1 MRARLVVVG
10 ALLALVGAPTAH
22 ARGCAR
28 SLPRGPAVPAPI
40 SFRTVCGVFEL
51 RRDGSVVYG
60 RSPRWAPAWAP
71 GAVSHPD
78 PNTWV
83 AHPHRRLAIYRDGRL
98 LWHSHFTGGTDDVAV
113 GEGHIAFTAFRRWT
127 GMTVWVAPIGGRER
141 MVARKENVVGWIP
154 AGLVTQRGSDL
165 RLRAPDGRFLR
176 SLATARSAFLEG
188 ARAVVLRTDGVILR
202 TDGWRSRTLA
212 DLRPLGM
219 TDHPWLERLDG
230 GLMQVTAGNRV
241 LFLDR
246 DGRRFASA
254 AFARAGKRDA
264 GGAIAGNVVP
274 LPDRSAVL
282 FVVTR
287 RKSWKEPGVDT
298 VYRLERGH
306 RVPRPLFVTRVRRLT
321 CGDWAGLAYRRGRVL
336 FGSNEAGIAI
346 LDPTG
351 RARPI
356 DLTGLSRRLLARGRY
371 APDNVL
377 AVWA

>member
-22 ARGCAR
+22 ARGCPR
-28 SLPRGPAVPAPI
+28 TLPRGPEVPAPI
-40 SFRTVCGVFEL
+40 SLRTVCGVFEL

-71 GAVSHPD
+71 GASSHPD
-78 PNTWV
+78 PQTWV
-83 AHPHRRLAIYRDGRL
+83 AHPHRRLAVYRDGRL

-113 GEGHIAFTAFRRWT
+113 GEGHVAFTMFRRWT

-176 SLATARSAFLEG
+176 SLATARTAFLEG
-188 ARAVVLRTDGVILR
+188 DRAIVLRTDGVILR

-212 DLRPLGM
+212 DLRPFGM
-219 TDHPWLERLDG
+219 AKDPWLARLDG

-264 GGAIAGNVVP
+264 GGAIAGNVVL

-287 RKSWKEPGVDT
+287 RKSWKDPGVDT
-298 VYRLERGH
+298 VYRLDRGH
-306 RVPRPLFVTRVRRLT
+306 RVPRPLFVTRVRQLT

-356 DLTGLSRRLLARGRY
+356 DLTGVSRRLLPRGPY
-371 APDNVL
+371 ASDNVL